1 MDIKNISLKLESNN
15 KVLEIGTNKSY
26 GLLNIE
32 GIDSPNYDMATTNN
46 RVNDGSK
53 VDNVKA
59 TSRTIVIEGEYK
71 GNGMEE
77 ERKRLLSFFNIHH
90 EGKLTLNLGSNR
102 KTINYNVQNFKAP
115 IVNLYTPMK
124 FLLVLYCANPYWE
137 DITIND
143 IEMVSWIGGLTFPLV
158 LPTQFAMA
166 GGKIINIINNGDVET
181 PVTLEISGKATNPKI
196 TNTLTGEYIKV
207 ISTLQA
213 EDKMIITTGFGNKR
227 VYQNNLNVSNK
238 IDINSTFFSLNV
250 GDNVMQFTTDDIND
264 NANIKLSYSNRYVG
278 V

>member
-32 GIDSPNYDMATTNN
+32 GIDSPNYDMAITNN
-46 RVNDGSK
+46 RVEDGSR
-53 VDNVKA
+53 VDNIKA

-77 ERKRLLSFFNIHH
+77 ERKRLLSFFNIHN
-90 EGKLTLNLGSNR
+90 EGKMILALGNNK
-102 KTINYNVQNFKAP
+102 KTINYNVQSFKAP
-115 IVNLYTPMK
+115 IINLYTPMK
-124 FLLVLYCANPYWE
+124 FLLVLYCPNPYWE
-137 DITIND
+137 DISIND
-143 IEMVSWIGGLTFPLV
+143 IEMVSWVGGLTFPLV

-166 GGKIINIINNGDVET
+166 GEKIINIINNGDVET
-181 PVTLEISGKATNPKI
+181 PIALEISGKATNPRI
-196 TNTLTGEYIKV
+196 ENTLTGEYIKV
-207 ISTLQA
+207 ISTLQV

-227 VYQNNLNVSNK
+227 VEQNGVNVFNY
-238 IDINSTFFSLNV
+238 IDLESTFFSLGI
-250 GDNVMQFTTDDIND
+250 GDNILEFTTDDIND
-264 NANIKLSYSNRYVG
+264 NANIKISYFNRYVG